1 LLRTKQGYKRQD
13 LPVIVSMVTFP
24 STEIIVAAARG
35 EKSIHGKKAKELKQL
50 LYGKTD
56 LRKLGENEFQEQA
69 LDFITPESIND
80 IFKAVPESRLFIQ
93 TLSQD
98 FSYASDAF

>member
-1 LLRTKQGYKRQD
+1 
-13 LPVIVSMVTFP
+13 
-24 STEIIVAAARG
+24 
-35 EKSIHGKKAKELKQL
+35 
-50 LYGKTD
+50 